1 VSSVDWEGM
10 GKVTIHKMKTTNFD
24 DRNYLEWKE
33 VAVKSLR
40 GKPFEELIT
49 KTPEGIDLQPLY
61 VEEQLDNSTT
71 IDTIRQAKKQ
81 PGWIVAQQQYVADG
95 KSFVAELTSSIER
108 GNEAIVYDGAN
119 QLEWDEKSLEKLA
132 KLITSYPI
140 FITNTN
146 ENDQVLE
153 MFGLVAMEDRGK
165 VQGAVSISGW
175 NLPEDYSNVRTISA
189 DIRSAHLNGADA
201 VTELALVIAEGAEN
215 ATTYKS
221 FREFNDKFFVR
232 FAIDTHF
239 FMEIAKIRAFRILW
253 NALGK
258 SFGEMKVAH
267 IPILTET
274 SLRTYSK
281 LDPYVNLLRAGNEAF
296 SAVLGGA
303 DVITVHPHDVL
314 TGTTPASVRYAR
326 NVQLVIK
333 NETLVDKVLDPSGG
347 SYFIDTLTN
356 ELVEKA
362 WDLFVEIDA
371 AGGYQAYVDSGEL
384 EQRLKACSIDTAEE
398 VANGKKSLIGTNIYA
413 DLSASNL
420 KEDDGMAVE
429 GRLAE
434 PFENIRAHFQ
444 AEQPKTVLV
453 TFGDLKDVKPRADFV
468 SGFLAT
474 GGIHSV
480 WSPLFN
486 NAKEANDWLANEK
499 PDYVVV
505 CAKPNVF
512 EEVIID
518 LLHGLPEGILI
529 DAAGKYET
537 EVSEKWLANGLNGF
551 IFSGQDKIAKLTE
564 IKSKWKGVAYNEK
577 A

>member
-1 VSSVDWEGM
+1 M
-10 GKVTIHKMKTTNFD
+10 TIHKMRTTNFE

-61 VEEQLDNSTT
+61 VEEQLDNTNT

-81 PGWIVAQQQYVADG
+81 PGWIVAQQQYAADG
-95 KSFVAELTSSIER
+95 QSFVAELMSSIER
-108 GNEAIVYDGAN
+108 GNEAIVYDGTN
-119 QLEWDEKSLEKLA
+119 QLEWDEKSLESLA
-132 KLITSYPI
+132 ELVVSYPI
-140 FITNTN
+140 FIINTN
-146 ENDQVLE
+146 ENDQLLNI
-153 MFGLVAMEDRGK
+153 FDNVAQEDRSK
-165 VQGAVSISGW
+165 VRGAISITGW
-175 NLPEDYSNVRTISA
+175 CLPDGYTNVRTISA
-189 DIRSAHLNGADA
+189 DVRSAHLKGADA
-201 VTELALVIAEGAEN
+201 VTELALAIAEGAEI
-215 ATTYKS
+215 ATTYKT
-221 FREFNDKFFVR
+221 FGEFSDQFFVR

-258 SFGEMKVAH
+258 SFGEIKVAH

-314 TGTTPASVRYAR
+314 TGTTPASIRYAR

-371 AGGYQAYVDSGEL
+371 AGGYETYVKSGKL
-384 EQRLKACSIDTAEE
+384 EQRLKVNRLASSEK
-398 VANGKKSLIGTNIYA
+398 VAKGTKSLIGTNIYA
-413 DLSASNL
+413 DLSAIEL
-420 KEDDGMAVE
+420 KVDDGVEVE

-434 PFENIRAHFQ
+434 PFEDIRAHFQ
-444 AEQPKTVLV
+444 EQQPKTVLV
-453 TFGDLKDVKPRADFV
+453 TFGELKDVKPRADFV

-474 GGIHSV
+474 GGIHSE

-486 NAKEANDWLANEK
+486 NAQEANEWLAIEK
-499 PDYVVV
+499 PDYAVV
-505 CAKPNVF
+505 CANSNVT
-512 EEVIID
+512 EEIVTD
-518 LLHGLPEGILI
+518 LLEGLPNGILI

-537 EVSEKWLANGLNGF
+537 DVSEKWLANGLNGF
-551 IFSGQDKIAKLTE
+551 MFSGQDRIKKLTD
-564 IKSKWKGVAYNEK
+564 IKNSWKGDAKNEK

>member
-1 VSSVDWEGM
+1 LSSVDWEGM
-10 GKVTIHKMKTTNFD
+10 GKVTIHKMRTTIFD

-61 VEEQLDNSTT
+61 VEDQLDNSTT
-71 IDTIRQAKKQ
+71 LDTIRQAKKQ
-81 PGWIVAQQQYVADG
+81 PGWIVAQQQYATDG

-119 QLEWDEKSLEKLA
+119 QLEWDEKSLEKLS
-132 KLITSYPI
+132 KLITSYPV

-146 ENDQVLE
+146 ENDQLLE
-153 MFGLVAMEDRGK
+153 MFGLVAMDDRGK
-165 VQGAVSISGW
+165 VRGAVSISGW
-175 NLPEDYSNVRTISA
+175 NLPEDYTNVRTISA
-189 DIRSAHLNGADA
+189 DIRNAHLNGADA
-201 VTELALVIAEGAEN
+201 VTELALVIAKGAEN

-221 FREFNDKFFVR
+221 FREFNDQFFVR

-258 SFGEMKVAH
+258 SFGEMKIAH

-347 SYFIDTLTN
+347 SYFIDTLTS

-371 AGGYQAYVDSGEL
+371 AGGYQAYVDSGKL
-384 EQRLKACSIDTAEE
+384 EQRLKACSIASAEE

-420 KEDDGMAVE
+420 KEVDGIEIE
-429 GRLAE
+429 GRFAE

-444 AEQPKTVLV
+444 EEQPKTVLV
-453 TFGDLKDVKPRADFV
+453 TFGELKDVKPRADFV

-486 NAKEANDWLANEK
+486 NAKEANEWLANEK

-505 CAKPNVF
+505 CAKPNVIG
-512 EEVIID
+512 EVIID
-518 LLHGLPEGILI
+518 LLHGLPDGILI

-564 IKSKWKGVAYNEK
+564 IKSKWKGIAYNEK

>member
-1 VSSVDWEGM
+1 M
-10 GKVTIHKMKTTNFD
+10 TIHKMKTTNFE

-81 PGWIVAQQQYVADG
+81 PGWIVAQQQYATDG

-146 ENDQVLE
+146 ENDQLLKV
-153 MFGLVAMEDRGK
+153 FGLVAMEDRSK
-165 VQGAVSISGW
+165 VRGAVSISGW
-175 NLPEDYSNVRTISA
+175 NLPEGYSGVRTISA

-201 VTELALVIAEGAEN
+201 VTELALAIAEGAEN
-215 ATTYKS
+215 VTTYKS
-221 FREFNDKFFVR
+221 FREFSDQFFVR

-356 ELVEKA
+356 EIVEKA

-371 AGGYQAYVDSGEL
+371 GGGYQAYVDSGEL
-384 EQRLKACSIDTAEE
+384 EQRLKACSIASAEK
-398 VANGKKSLIGTNIYA
+398 VAKGNKSLIGTNIYA
-413 DLSASNL
+413 DLSASHL
-420 KEDDGMAVE
+420 KVDDGMEVE

-444 AEQPKTVLV
+444 EEQPKTVLV
-453 TFGDLKDVKPRADFV
+453 TFGELKDVKPRADFV

-486 NAKEANDWLANEK
+486 NAKEANEWLANEK

-505 CAKPNVF
+505 CAKPDLI

-518 LLHGLPEGILI
+518 LLHGLPDGILI
-529 DAAGKYET
+529 DVAGKYET

-551 IFSGQDKIAKLTE
+551 IFSGQDKIAKLKE

>member
-1 VSSVDWEGM
+1 MKSTSFEDVD
-10 GKVTIHKMKTTNFD
+10 
-24 DRNYLEWKE
+24 YLEWKE

-49 KTPEGIDLQPLY
+49 KTPEGIDLQPIY
-61 VEEQLDNSTT
+61 VEEQFHNTNT
-71 IDTIRQAKKQ
+71 IATIREAKHQ
-81 PGWIVAQQQYVADG
+81 PGWIVAQQPYATDG
-95 KSFVAELTSSIER
+95 QSFITELTRSIER
-108 GNEAIVYDGAN
+108 GNEAIVYDGAH
-119 QLEWDEKSLEKLA
+119 QLEWDEKSLENLA

-146 ENDQVLE
+146 QNDQLLKV
-153 MFGLVAMEDRGK
+153 FDLVAMEDRSK
-165 VQGAVSISGW
+165 ARGAVEISGGI
-175 NLPEDYSNVRTISA
+175 LPEGYSNVRTISA
-189 DIRSAHLNGADA
+189 DIRIAHLNGADA
-201 VTELALVIAEGAEN
+201 VTELALAIAEGAEK
-215 ATTYKS
+215 AVHYQT
-221 FREFNDKFFVR
+221 FREFNDQFFVR
-232 FAIDTHF
+232 FAVDTHF
-239 FMEIAKIRAFRILW
+239 FMEIAKIRAFRVLW

-258 SFGEMKVAH
+258 SFGETKVAH

-314 TGTTPASVRYAR
+314 TGVTPASVRYAR

-347 SYFIDTLTN
+347 SYFIDTLTD

-371 AGGYQAYVDSGEL
+371 TGGYQAYVNSGEL
-384 EQRLKACSIDTAEE
+384 DQRLKAGRIARAEE
-398 VANGKKSLIGTNIYA
+398 VANGEKSLIGTNIYA
-413 DLSASNL
+413 DLATSNL
-420 KEDDGMAVE
+420 NVDDGIEAE

-434 PFENIRAHFQ
+434 PFELIRSYFQ
-444 AEQPKTVLV
+444 EEQPKTVIV
-453 TFGDLKDVKPRADFV
+453 PFGELKDIKPRADFV

-474 GGIHSV
+474 GGIHSA
-480 WSPLFN
+480 WSPRFK
-486 NAKEANDWLANEK
+486 NAQEAIEWIKNEK
-499 PDYVVV
+499 LDYIVV
-505 CAKPNVF
+505 CAKP
-512 EEVIID
+512 ELTKEVMTD
-518 LLHGLPEGILI
+518 LLQGLPDGILI
-529 DAAGKYET
+529 DVAGKYEA
-537 EVSEKWLANGLNGF
+537 EVSGKWLVNGLTGF

-564 IKSKWKGVAYNEK
+564 IKNSWKGDPNDEK

>member
-1 VSSVDWEGM
+1 M

-61 VEEQLDNSTT
+61 VEGQLDNSTT

-146 ENDQVLE
+146 ENDQLLKVL
-153 MFGLVAMEDRGK
+153 GLVAMEDRSK
-165 VQGAVSISGW
+165 VRGAVSISGW
-175 NLPEDYSNVRTISA
+175 NLPEGYSGVRTISA

-486 NAKEANDWLANEK
+486 NAKEANEWLANEK

-505 CAKPNVF
+505 CAKPDLI

-518 LLHGLPEGILI
+518 LLHGLPDGILI

>member
-1 VSSVDWEGM
+1 M
-10 GKVTIHKMKTTNFD
+10 TIHKMRTTNFE

-61 VEEQLDNSTT
+61 IGDQLDNISA
-71 IDTIRQAKKQ
+71 IATIREAKQ
-81 PGWIVAQQQYVADG
+81 QTGWIVAQQQYALDA
-95 KSFVAELTSSIER
+95 KSFIAELTNSIER
-108 GNEAIVYDGAN
+108 GNEAIIYDGAN
-119 QLEWDEKSLEKLA
+119 PFEWDEKSLEKLA
-132 KLITSYPI
+132 KLIASYPI
-140 FITNTN
+140 FITNTS
-146 ENDQVLE
+146 ENDQLLKA
-153 MFGLVAMEDRGK
+153 FDIVAQEDRSK
-165 VQGAVSISGW
+165 VRGAVSISGW
-175 NLPEDYSNVRTISA
+175 RLPEDYPNVRTICA
-189 DIRSAHLNGADA
+189 DVRSAHLNGADA
-201 VTELALVIAEGAEN
+201 VTELALAIAEGAEN
-215 ATTYKS
+215 AITYQS
-221 FREFNDKFFVR
+221 FRELSDQFFVR

-258 SFGEMKVAH
+258 SFGEKTVTH

-314 TGTTPASVRYAR
+314 TGTTPASIRYAR

-362 WDLFVEIDA
+362 WALFVEIDA
-371 AGGYQAYVDSGEL
+371 AGGYNAYVKSGKL
-384 EQRLKACSIDTAEE
+384 GQRLKACRSASAEE
-398 VANGKKSLIGTNIYA
+398 VAKGKKSLIGTNIYA
-413 DLSASNL
+413 DLSAIEL
-420 KEDDGMAVE
+420 KETYGIEVE

-434 PFENIRAHFQ
+434 PFEKIRAHFQ
-444 AEQPKTVLV
+444 ELQPKTILL
-453 TFGDLKDVKPRADFV
+453 TFGELKDVKPRADFV
-468 SGFLAT
+468 SGLLAT
-474 GGIHSV
+474 GGVHSE
-480 WSPLFN
+480 WSPLFTS
-486 NAKEANDWLANEK
+486 AQEANEWLAHEK

-505 CAKPNVF
+505 CGNPSVT
-512 EEVIID
+512 EEVMTD
-518 LLHGLPEGILI
+518 LLQDFPNGILI

-537 EVSEKWLANGLNGF
+537 EVSEHWLANGLNGF

-564 IKSKWKGVAYNEK
+564 IKNKWKGDANNEK